1 MPEYVVGSYIRSPA
15 ARRFRLVNFD
25 ASFAANGY
33 KLKQRHCEELDKL
46 LQFVSQTTSFSYWLI
61 GFASKTGPAADNQQ
75 LSNNRALAV
84 EKYLS
89 ARNPAFADPDRL
101 QKFQGVGEAGYQ
113 AAETDNSWEYRAVEV
128 HLFIGDV
135 KPPRPPNVRPV
146 PNIVPPLPGGRRY
159 KQWQVAAVFGLQIP
173 TPASL
178 GPLGLQVT
186 VNLFGFK
193 KTDEGEEVHWYVG
206 AGPSAG
212 LSLPAIGALKNLEA
226 VWNII
231 TAPSYSGLSFSDPVT
246 ADNPISFGDLH
257 GADASL
263 VQAGGGIHPPP
274 PIPGLPFIPTGYQWA
289 RMYVTG
295 KFWKYDPVTKSPTL
309 SHEGEPMLSNMDV
322 GGPQQALG
330 LGAGVQANKLL
341 QIH

>member
-135 KPPRPPNVRPV
+135 KPP
-146 PNIVPPLPGGRRY
+146 
-159 KQWQVAAVFGLQIP
+159 
-173 TPASL
+173 T
-178 GPLGLQVT
+178 
-186 VNLFGFK
+186 
-193 KTDEGEEVHWYVG
+193 
-206 AGPSAG
+206 
-212 LSLPAIGALKNLEA
+212 
-226 VWNII
+226 
-231 TAPSYSGLSFSDPVT
+231 SDPCRT
-246 ADNPISFGDLH
+246 SFRRCRAD
-257 GADASL
+257 GATSSGKWPRCSACRSRPLRHSDRW
-263 VQAGGGIHPPP
+263 
-274 PIPGLPFIPTGYQWA
+274 GY
-289 RMYVTG
+289 R
-295 KFWKYDPVTKSPTL
+295 
-309 SHEGEPMLSNMDV
+309 
-322 GGPQQALG
+322 
-330 LGAGVQANKLL
+330 
-341 QIH
+341 